1 MAECHAESRG
11 KTIGTAV
18 ETALLRSASALGLE
32 FRQARSLW
40 THRVPSGIVL
50 LWLGG
55 ISLG

>member
-1 MAECHAESRG
+1 MAECHAENIG

-40 THRVPSGIVL
+40 THRVRSCIVL